1 MGLYQKV
8 SVVNGPAERV
18 FLQTINPVRDH
29 AQIADLSSVVPLDA
43 PVEARLLIV
52 QATEQNIRFTIHVL
66 SAPSATSGFRLTA
79 GNDPLIVPVEGSDFQ
94 FKAIEETG
102 GAVLEMQW
110 AQ

>member
-29 AQIADLSSVVPLDA
+29 AQVVLSGVEVLTA

-52 QATEQNIRFTIHVL
+52 QATAENIRFTIHRL
-66 SAPSATSGFRLTA
+66 SAPSATSGFVLTA
-79 GNDPLIVPVEGSDFQ
+79 GNDPLIIPTEGEDFQ
-94 FKAIEETG
+94 FKAIEETA
-102 GAVLEMQW
+102 GAILEYQF

>member
-29 AQIADLSSVVPLDA
+29 VQVADLSGVVVLTA

-52 QATEQNIRFTIHVL
+52 QALEQNVRFTIHRL
-66 SAPSATSGFRLTA
+66 SAPTATQGFRLTA
-79 GNDPLIVPVEGSDFQ
+79 GNDPLIIPTEGQDFQ

-102 GAVLEMQW
+102 GAVLEYQW